1 MLEIMQ
7 KGEFD
12 RVFSLMERSFPCGE
26 YRPYSAQRALL
37 DERDYRIRCQYNWKP
52 IGQTLQAFAEK
63 GWTEKAGDRWHFT
76 VPGYL
81 ISNTL
86 IGILLEAQAGGR
98 IEGTPW
104 LSEVFEA
111 EKKIN
116 IPKSEEELFTEL
128 YNQHTEKN

>member
-1 MLEIMQ
+1 M
-7 KGEFD
+7 
-12 RVFSLMERSFPCGE
+12 
-26 YRPYSAQRALL
+26 
-37 DERDYRIRCQYNWKP
+37 
-52 IGQTLQAFAEK
+52 
-63 GWTEKAGDRWHFT
+63 
-76 VPGYL
+76 PGYL